1 MFFRPTTSCKWS
13 VCGTVTGDSWMRHRT
28 SRYFLSAYALPTLD
42 IFAIEWP
49 TLGLAIHTPL
59 QSLPTRDPSSDSA
72 CASLRDPVHQHYPRH
87 TLQKTEASYKKKH
100 SSRLTS
106 CGASGNVSV
115 ALLFFSLTDGGCG
128 CGCARPER
136 ERRARLRH
144 DLGVSRGGDRMF
156 GSRQVLQ
163 K

>member
-42 IFAIEWP
+42 IFAIDWP

-87 TLQKTEASYKKKH
+87 TLQKTEASYKKKN

-115 ALLFFSLTDGGCG
+115 ALLFFFPHRRRL
-128 CGCARPER
+128 RLRLR
-136 ERRARLRH
+136 EARAREACEAS
-144 DLGVSRGGDRMF
+144 SRPRG
-156 GSRQVLQ
+156 LTWW
-163 K
+163 